1 MAIDTVKLENAK
13 KMYAEYI
20 TAERAVLQGQSYSI
34 GDRTLTRADLTKIQD
49 GRAFWAAE
57 ILSIEQGSRGIRIR
71 RVIPRDS

>member
-57 ILSIEQGSRGIRIR
+57 ILSIEQGSRGIRVR